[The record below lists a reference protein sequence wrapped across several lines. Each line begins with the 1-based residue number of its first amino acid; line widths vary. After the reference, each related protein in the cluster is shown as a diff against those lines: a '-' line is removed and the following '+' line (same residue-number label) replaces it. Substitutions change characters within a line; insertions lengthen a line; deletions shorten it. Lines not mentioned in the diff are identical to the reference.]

1 MSWCL
6 FVRPV
11 VIQRFL
17 SCNYLVCSVFK
28 PSSLLHLLLL
38 VRIKSLL
45 PVFQLVSNYSM
56 FSQVNQRDHMYSC
69 TGFNCCTQNH
79 MYTLASLSNHK
90 LLWTSV
96 CGVDYIHL
104 IVGIQL
110 ALFPASR
117 TRAREWG
124 YIQLTPCLYY
134 SVLKQNEADMARSK
148 QAQAKQE
155 KTQPSKTAAT
165 HMPEIMKTVTARYT
179 CREKQYA
186 AILKNK

>member
-1 MSWCL
+1 MITCIH
-6 FVRPV
+6 VP
-11 VIQRFL
+11 
-17 SCNYLVCSVFK
+17 
-28 PSSLLHLLLL
+28 
-38 VRIKSLL
+38 
-45 PVFQLVSNYSM
+45 
-56 FSQVNQRDHMYSC
+56 D
-69 TGFNCCTQNH
+69 FNCCTQNH

-104 IVGIQL
+104 MVGIQL

-155 KTQPSKTAAT
+155 KHSPVKQQLHICQKLWKLLQLAT
-165 HMPEIMKTVTARYT
+165 HAERSNMQLYWKINKHTQGLTQNNYSRSNYSCFLATFR
-179 CREKQYA
+179 
-186 AILKNK
+186 LKY